1 MIFLV
6 LIFCNPS
13 ASNSGMI
20 VTCDGVVLVIY
31 ELGELRCVMRDEGQF
46 WCVSLLLSILHL
58 IYTLLDSKNGRFTRL
73 GHGIDFSA

>member
-1 MIFLV
+1 MDLICPWWRCAALPRVLSLLFLV
-6 LIFCNPS
+6 LMFCNPS

-46 WCVSLLLSILHL
+46 WCV
-58 IYTLLDSKNGRFTRL
+58 
-73 GHGIDFSA
+73 